1 MAILCLSRLWWTG
14 DNNCRIGYYIID
26 GAIVLEK
33 QNGQKDWE
41 EKSHGEILH
50 KGSWKWSVKK

>member
-1 MAILCLSRLWWTG
+1 MAILCLSRLWWTS
-14 DNNCRIGYYIID
+14 DNNCRIGYDIID

-41 EKSHGEILH
+41 KKSHGEILH
-50 KGSWKWSVKK
+50 KGS